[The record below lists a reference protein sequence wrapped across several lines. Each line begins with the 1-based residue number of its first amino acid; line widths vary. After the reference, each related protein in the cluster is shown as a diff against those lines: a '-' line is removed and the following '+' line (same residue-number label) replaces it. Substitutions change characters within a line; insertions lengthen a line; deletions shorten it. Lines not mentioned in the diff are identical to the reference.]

1 MKTRKVKIGKVMSK
15 RITASVLAGVLGKE
29 KVVVKI
35 EHVSKKDRDD
45 KTSAGW
51 KEIQF
56 SEKFGNKHP
65 KHFMQL
71 KNYYFEAGC
80 PGIQLDGL
88 IQNPPSSWGKQLVAE
103 YRALL
108 AEDVC
113 VYKTYDRMDCIL
125 FDILPKMSIPQVY
138 SCLLQ
143 VSYAIK
149 MMHKNGYIH
158 GDLHAG
164 NVGAMKTAK
173 NARISLGPVSIP
185 THGYHFKLIDFGLTL
200 HKSSA
205 KTKEDKDRFED
216 EFGQRDDGLFPSLC
230 DEYDGP
236 AGYDKVMSVLK
247 KLDEFKVVQLITS
260 NPTMQSSLFK
270 TMYPDTYLRLFKE
283 TQIQKA
289 KLPLEDLIFLAHNG
303 MHSDESFHYLLEKL
317 K

>member
-15 RITASVLAGVLGKE
+15 RITASVMAGVLGKE

-45 KTSAGW
+45 KTSAVW

-71 KNYYFEAGC
+71 KDYNFEAGC

-88 IQNPPSSWGKQLVAE
+88 IQNPPSSWGKKLVAE

-125 FDILPKMSIPQVY
+125 GDILPKMSVPQVY
-138 SCLLQ
+138 SALLQ
-143 VSYAIK
+143 VSYAVK

-173 NARISLGPVSIP
+173 NARIQLGNVSVP
-185 THGYHFKLIDFGLTL
+185 THGYHYKLIDFGMTL
-200 HKSSA
+200 HKSGA
-205 KTKEDKDRFED
+205 KTKEDKDRFEN
-216 EFGQRDDGLFPSLC
+216 EHGQHDDGLFASLC
-230 DEYDGP
+230 DDYDGP
-236 AGYDKVMSVLK
+236 TGFDKAVSMIK
-247 KLDEFKVVQLITS
+247 KLDEFRVVELITS
-260 NPTMQSSLFK
+260 NKTMQNCLFK
-270 TMYPDTYLRLFKE
+270 TMYPDAYLCVLKE
-283 TQIQKA
+283 KQIQKA